1 MSTLATLE
9 EGQHL
14 PEHPA
19 DQLAALLKA
28 SADSLRL
35 DILRVLDKES
45 FGVQELCRIFDL
57 RQPSMSHHLKVL
69 AKVGLVAKRREGN
82 SIFYRRHHQSPAPRW
97 QHLWQS
103 LFQTVDGLELR
114 PALKAGIAAV
124 HADRAESSR
133 QFFEQNADRFREQ
146 QELIAIYQQ
155 YAEPMA
161 ELLDTAGLD
170 PAGVALEIGPGEGAF
185 LGELAPRFSR
195 VVALDIS
202 ATMLQLAAAN
212 SSQFDNVETL
222 LGDTG
227 TALRAGLRANCI
239 VANMVLHHTSSP
251 ADIFADIARLLA
263 PGGSVFIAE
272 LCRHDQPWAREACGD
287 VWLGFEPE
295 DISHWAGAA
304 GLQEAQNLY
313 FAQRNGFSVQL
324 RQFINDN
331 PNLLN

>member
-1 MSTLATLE
+1 M
-9 EGQHL
+9 
-14 PEHPA
+14 
-19 DQLAALLKA
+19 
-28 SADSLRL
+28 
-35 DILRVLDKES
+35 DIAEPGAQVGPCAGFTVLDFS
-45 FGVQELCRIFDL
+45 TMVSGPLAGQNLGDL
-57 RQPSMSHHLKVL
+57 
-69 AKVGLVAKRREGN
+69 G
-82 SIFYRRHHQSPAPRW
+82 
-97 QHLWQS
+97 
-103 LFQTVDGLELR
+103 
-114 PALKAGIAAV
+114 
-124 HADRAESSR
+124 ADV
-133 QFFEQNADRFREQ
+133 
-146 QELIAIYQQ
+146 IKI
-155 YAEPMA
+155 
-161 ELLDTAGLD
+161 
-170 PAGVALEIGPGEGAF
+170 
-185 LGELAPRFSR
+185 
-195 VVALDIS
+195 
-202 ATMLQLAAAN
+202 
-212 SSQFDNVETL
+212 ETL

-227 TALRAGLRANCI
+227 TALRAGLQANCI